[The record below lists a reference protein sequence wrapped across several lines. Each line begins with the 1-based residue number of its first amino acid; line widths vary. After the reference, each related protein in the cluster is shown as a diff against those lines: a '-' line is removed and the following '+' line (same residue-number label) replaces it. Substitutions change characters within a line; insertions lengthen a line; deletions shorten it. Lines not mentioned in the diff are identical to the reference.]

1 MNLELI
7 NQLYLKLKLEYK
19 TKKEIYERIKREL
32 SLDVKTESIKKAHER
47 YLKKKE
53 AGQDKTGQKKD
64 IEKKTIGQDKKTKV
78 QTEIILN
85 GGKKTDKEIMEQTGT
100 AKTTFYRYKKQVRQP
115 LIERS
120 QKMLIEALEFAYP
133 DEDEILKRVM
143 GKKRNILIN
152 SMKILE
158 ENSTDKDTQIA
169 LQRAISNI
177 RTIAREIQ
185 TDLQVVSIYT
195 QAEYEKQLVEESI
208 EIEKFE
214 LDKEQIKNG
223 DAEEKTGIKAVIDE
237 IIGVANERNKE
248 NK

>member
-1 MNLELI
+1 MDVKLI
-7 NQLYLKLKLEYK
+7 AQLFIKLSPEYK
-19 TKKEIYERIKREL
+19 TKKETYERIKREL
-32 SLDVKTESIKKAHER
+32 SLDVKEESIKKAHER

-53 AGQDKTGQKKD
+53 TGQDKTGQKKD
-64 IEKKTIGQDKKTKV
+64 IEKRTAGKDKKTEV

-85 GGKKTDKEIMEQTGT
+85 GGKKSDKEIMEQTGT

-195 QAEYEKQLVEESI
+195 QAEYEKQLVEENI

-223 DAEEKTGIKAVIDE
+223 DDEEKTGVKALIDE
-237 IIGVANERNKE
+237 IIGVANERNKD

>member
-1 MNLELI
+1 M
-7 NQLYLKLKLEYK
+7 
-19 TKKEIYERIKREL
+19 
-32 SLDVKTESIKKAHER
+32 
-47 YLKKKE
+47 
-53 AGQDKTGQKKD
+53 
-64 IEKKTIGQDKKTKV
+64 
-78 QTEIILN
+78 
-85 GGKKTDKEIMEQTGT
+85 
-100 AKTTFYRYKKQVRQP
+100 
-115 LIERS
+115 IERS

-195 QAEYEKQLVEESI
+195 QAEYEKQLVEENI

-214 LDKEQIKNG
+214 LDKERTQKR
-223 DAEEKTGIKAVIDE
+223 DEEENTGIKAVINE
-237 IIGVANERNKE
+237 IIGVADGRNK
-248 NK
+248 NDK